1 MSQNQPEEGASRNWR
16 TLSRHSRASRRLPGV
31 LGDWQPSE
39 RELKRRQYRQGAA
52 RRYGLIAAASSILV
66 LGTLGVV
73 LVSSPGFKTLSD
85 TFFNWAYGAEV
96 LPKILL
102 GFMTNVMLTIIAGT
116 CVAIFGL
123 AIALLRT
130 SRSPALTPFRFLA
143 TIYVDLF
150 RGIPMILVILLVGFG
165 IPALRIPGLTNS
177 VLILGTTAVIITYTA
192 YVAEVLRSG
201 ILTVHPSQRAAARS
215 LGLSHFQS
223 LRHVVLPQALKR
235 VTPPLLNDLI
245 ALIKDTGL
253 VSILGVTDAVR
264 AAQIASS
271 RSFNYT
277 PYVIAAI
284 VFLLVTIPLT
294 RFTDRAMRRSIER
307 QNAQGLA

>member
-1 MSQNQPEEGASRNWR
+1 MNRQKREKRVNREQGVSRNGHA
-16 TLSRHSRASRRLPGV
+16 LSRQQSS
-31 LGDWQPSE
+31 WQPSDQE
-39 RELKRRQYRQGAA
+39 LRRREYRRKAA
-52 RRYGLIAAASSILV
+52 RKYGLVAVASSLLV
-66 LGTLGVV
+66 LGTLVIV
-73 LVSSPGFKTLSD
+73 LVTSPGFSVLSD

-96 LPKILL
+96 LPKVLL
-102 GFMTNVMLTIIAGT
+102 GFMTNAMLTVIAGT
-116 CVAIFGL
+116 SVAILGL
-123 AIALLRT
+123 CIALLRT

-143 TIYVDLF
+143 TVYVDLF

-165 IPALRIPGLTNS
+165 LPALRIPGLTNN
-177 VLILGTTAVIITYTA
+177 VLILGTLAVIITYTA

-201 ILTVHPSQRAAARS
+201 ILTVHPSQRAGARS
-215 LGLSHFQS
+215 LGLSQFQS

>member
-1 MSQNQPEEGASRNWR
+1 M
-16 TLSRHSRASRRLPGV
+16 
-31 LGDWQPSE
+31 
-39 RELKRRQYRQGAA
+39 
-52 RRYGLIAAASSILV
+52 
-66 LGTLGVV
+66 
-73 LVSSPGFKTLSD
+73 
-85 TFFNWAYGAEV
+85 
-96 LPKILL
+96 
-102 GFMTNVMLTIIAGT
+102 
-116 CVAIFGL
+116 
-123 AIALLRT
+123 
-130 SRSPALTPFRFLA
+130 
-143 TIYVDLF
+143 
-150 RGIPMILVILLVGFG
+150 
-165 IPALRIPGLTNS
+165 
-177 VLILGTTAVIITYTA
+177 
-192 YVAEVLRSG
+192 
-201 ILTVHPSQRAAARS
+201 TVHPSQRAAARS

-223 LRHVVLPQALKR
+223 LRHVVLPQALRR

-284 VFLLVTIPLT
+284 VFLLITIPLT